1 MMLSCAAADD
11 RLLHDVLA
19 LAAVF
24 LLLDGISAS
33 KAGCVLLNMTIKSYH
48 TRC

>member
-1 MMLSCAAADD
+1 MLSCAAADD

-19 LAAVF
+19 LAAI

-33 KAGCVLLNMTIKSYH
+33 KAGCVLLNMTIKSYR